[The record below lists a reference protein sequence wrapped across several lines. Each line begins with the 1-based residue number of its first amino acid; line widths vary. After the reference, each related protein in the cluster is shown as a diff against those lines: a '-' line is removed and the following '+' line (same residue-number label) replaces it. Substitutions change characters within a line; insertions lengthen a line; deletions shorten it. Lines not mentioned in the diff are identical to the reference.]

1 VTNHCTQVV
10 RNVALLLGPALKCSR
25 PSWEKRLA
33 PVPQGFDRGIKPL
46 LINALGCL
54 TDPLGE
60 AEPWPYSA
68 WQFILVAVI
77 N

>member
-1 VTNHCTQVV
+1 MQP
-10 RNVALLLGPALKCSR
+10 AFLG
-25 PSWEKRLA
+25 EA
-33 PVPQGFDRGIKPL
+33 PGASAVGLDRGIKPL

-68 WQFILVAVI
+68 WQFLLVAVI